1 MNIFTNLKNLIWNGR
16 DRTAEKCVIWRDR
29 TAEKCVI
36 LRRKGWTY
44 RAIGEELGIRKDRAM
59 EICFREM
66 GSLETKK
73 YNYKRGE
80 RA

>member
-1 MNIFTNLKNLIWNGR
+1 MKPLGLAR
-16 DRTAEKCVIWRDR
+16 LLDEWRNNR
-29 TAEKCVI
+29 IVNKVVA

-44 RAIGEELGIRKDRAM
+44 KAIGERVGIRKDRAM

>member
-1 MNIFTNLKNLIWNGR
+1 MILERLL
-16 DRTAEKCVIWRDR
+16 DAWRNNR
-29 TAEKCVI
+29 IVR

-44 RAIGEELGIRKDRAM
+44 KAIGKRVGIPKHTAM

-66 GSLETKK
+66 GPLETKS
-73 YNYKRGE
+73 YNYKQGE

>member
-1 MNIFTNLKNLIWNGR
+1 MKARMRMLNLLELVR
-16 DRTAEKCVIWRDR
+16 LLEEWRNNR
-29 TAEKCVI
+29 IINKIVA

-44 RAIGEELGIRKDRAM
+44 KAIGEELGIRKDRAM

>member
-1 MNIFTNLKNLIWNGR
+1 MIVAKLLDAWLKSR
-16 DRTAEKCVIWRDR
+16 VVK
-29 TAEKCVI
+29 

-44 RAIGEELGIRKDRAM
+44 KAIGERVGIRKDRAM